1 MMNRRDPRVGRL
13 LLAFAAAILLAN
25 ALAGDRGLTATVR
38 ARHDR
43 VALTAEIESL
53 RTENARLRAHAQALK
68 NDPATIEA
76 VARRELGLLRRDEK
90 VVVVIGP

>member
-1 MMNRRDPRVGRL
+1 MKKPRDPRNVRL
-13 LLAFAAAILLAN
+13 LIVFAATILLAN
-25 ALAGDRGLTATVR
+25 ALAGERGLTATVR

-43 VALTAEIESL
+43 TALTTEIAAL
-53 RTENARLRAHAQALK
+53 RAENARLRARAQALK

-90 VVVVIGP
+90 VIVFAR

>member
-1 MMNRRDPRVGRL
+1 MMKQRDMRGGRL
-13 LLAFAAAILLAN
+13 LIIFAAAILLGN

-43 VALTAEIESL
+43 AALTAEIDSL
-53 RTENARLRAHAQALK
+53 RAGNARLRARAQALK

-76 VARRELGLLRRDEK
+76 VARREFGLLRRDEK
-90 VVVVIGP
+90 VVIAR

>member
-1 MMNRRDPRVGRL
+1 MMKQRDVRGGRL
-13 LLAFAAAILLAN
+13 LIVFAAAVLLAN

-38 ARHDR
+38 ARR
-43 VALTAEIESL
+43 ERIALTAEIESL
-53 RTENARLRAHAQALK
+53 RAENARLRARAQALK

-90 VVVVIGP
+90 VLVLAR

>member
-1 MMNRRDPRVGRL
+1 MRHPLAPRSNRV
-13 LLAFAAAILLAN
+13 LLAFAAAILLAD

-43 VALTAEIESL
+43 RALSAAIASL
-53 RTENARLRAHAQALK
+53 RAENAMLRARAQALK

-76 VARRELGLLRRDEK
+76 VARQELGLLRRDEK
-90 VVVVIGP
+90 VVLLIAH